1 MNTFLSSVL
10 VALCAIAV
18 VPSILATPLEKRDNF
33 SNSCSDISV
42 SASGDLTATCLAAV
56 GSLRSTISLNNCVGN
71 NNGDLTAGFSGFTS
85 SCTNIRLINGV
96 DLTAQC
102 TSASGIVV
110 GSQLNLDTFVD
121 NNNGQLAC

>member
-1 MNTFLSSVL
+1 MPNFAAIKFPHLGCH
-10 VALCAIAV
+10 VAAESQEC
-18 VPSILATPLEKRDNF
+18 
-33 SNSCSDISV
+33 
-42 SASGDLTATCLAAV
+42 CLAAV

-110 GSQLNLDTFVD
+110 GSQLNLDKFVD

>member
-10 VALCAIAV
+10 LALCAIAA
-18 VPSILATPLEKRDNF
+18 VPSVLATPLEKRDNF
-33 SNSCSDISV
+33 SKSCSNISV
-42 SASGDLTATCLAAV
+42 STSGDLTATCLAAS
-56 GSLRSTISLNNCVGN
+56 GSLRSTISLNGCVGN

-85 SCTNIRLINGV
+85 SCTGISLINGV

-102 TSASGIVV
+102 TSASGISV
-110 GSQLNLDTFVD
+110 GSELNLDTFVD